1 MLSIRKFCFDKEFA
15 KIVLAIAVPLMI
27 QQLITS
33 SVNLIDNLMVGQLG
47 DIAVGGVAAVN
58 RFYIIATYGTN
69 GLINAAAIFIAQFYG
84 AKDHNKMQ
92 QTFRFMLVSAL
103 IIILLFMMVGNIA
116 GDSAPG
122 LQAWSECWS
131 SVD

>member
-1 MLSIRKFCFDKEFA
+1 MSIRKFCFDKEFA
-15 KIVLAIAVPLMI
+15 KIVLAIAIPLMI

-84 AKDHNKMQ
+84 AKDYDKMQ

-103 IIILLFMMVGNIA
+103 IIILLFI
-116 GDSAPG
+116 SIISPYPPAPP
-122 LQAWSECWS
+122 
-131 SVD
+131 